1 MNISRFE
8 PFSLLSV
15 LQREA
20 DELAAR
26 RLGPASSNLAGESLS
41 DWLPPVDIVEETDR
55 FVLRA
60 DLPGVK
66 PDDIEISM
74 DKGVLSVAGKRAKE
88 VREETDSVKLVERT
102 SGTFHRRFALP
113 ETANAEE
120 ISAKCTDGIL
130 EVIVPKQAEVKA
142 RRITVQAA

>member
-8 PFSLLSV
+8 PFGLLNV

-26 RLGPASSNLAGESLS
+26 RLGPTSSNLAGESLA
-41 DWLPPVDIVEETDR
+41 DWLPPVDIVEEKDR

-66 PDDIEISM
+66 PEDIEVSM
-74 DKGVLSVAGKRAKE
+74 DKGVLSISGKRARE
-88 VREETDSVKLVERT
+88 VREETDSIKLVERT
-102 SGTFHRRFALP
+102 SGSFHRRFALP
-113 ETANAEE
+113 ESANAEE
-120 ISAKCTDGIL
+120 ISAVCTDGIL
-130 EVIVPKQAEVKA
+130 EVVIQKQSEVKS

>member
-26 RLGPASSNLAGESLS
+26 RLGPTSSNLAGESLS

-74 DKGVLSVAGKRAKE
+74 DKSVLSLSGKRARE
-88 VREETDSVKLVERT
+88 VREESDSVKLVERT
-102 SGTFHRRFALP
+102 SGSFHRRFALP
-113 ETANAEE
+113 ETANADE
-120 ISAKCTDGIL
+120 ISAVSTDGIL
-130 EVIVPKQAEVKA
+130 EVIIPKQAEVKA
-142 RRITVQAA
+142 RRITVKAA

>member
-8 PFSLLSV
+8 PFSLLNV

-26 RLGPASSNLAGESLS
+26 RLAPGSSNVAGESLS

-74 DKGVLSVAGKRAKE
+74 DKGVLSVSGKRAKE
-88 VREETDSVKLVERT
+88 VREETDSIKLVERT

-113 ETANAEE
+113 ETANADE
-120 ISAKCTDGIL
+120 IAARCSDGIL
-130 EVIVPKQAEVKA
+130 EVSVPKQAEVKA

>member
-1 MNISRFE
+1 MHINRFE
-8 PFSLLSV
+8 PFSLLNV

-26 RLGPASSNLAGESLS
+26 RLGPASSNLTGESLS
-41 DWLPPVDIVEETDR
+41 DWMPPVDIVEETDR

-74 DKGVLSVAGKRAKE
+74 DKGVLSVAGKRARE
-88 VREETDSVKLVERT
+88 VCEETASVKLVERT

-113 ETANAEE
+113 ETADAEG
-120 ISAKCTDGIL
+120 ISARCTDGIL
-130 EVIVPKQAEVKA
+130 ELIVPKQAAVKA

>member
-8 PFSLLSV
+8 PFSLLNV

-26 RLGPASSNLAGESLS
+26 RLGATSSNVAGESLS
-41 DWLPPVDIVEETDR
+41 DWLPPVDIVEEKDR
-55 FVLRA
+55 FVMRA

-66 PDDIEISM
+66 PDDIEVSM
-74 DKGVLSVAGKRAKE
+74 DKGVLSVSGKRAKE
-88 VREETDSVKLVERT
+88 VREETDSMKLVERT
-102 SGTFHRRFALP
+102 SGSFHRRFALP

-120 ISAKCTDGIL
+120 ISAVCTDGIL
-130 EVIVPKQAEVKA
+130 EVTIPKQSEVKA

>member
-8 PFSLLSV
+8 PFSLLNV

-26 RLGPASSNLAGESLS
+26 RLGATSSNVAGESLS
-41 DWLPPVDIVEETDR
+41 DWLPPVDIVEEKDR
-55 FVLRA
+55 FVMRA

-66 PDDIEISM
+66 PDDIEVSM
-74 DKGVLSVAGKRAKE
+74 DKGVLSVSGKRAKE
-88 VREETDSVKLVERT
+88 VCEETDSMKLVERT
-102 SGTFHRRFALP
+102 SGSFHRRFALP

-120 ISAKCTDGIL
+120 ISAVCTNGIL
-130 EVIVPKQAEVKA
+130 EVTIPKQSEVKA

>member
-8 PFSLLSV
+8 PFGLLNV

-26 RLGPASSNLAGESLS
+26 RMNPASSNLAGESLS
-41 DWLPPVDIVEETDR
+41 DWLPPVDIVEEADR

-74 DKGVLSVAGKRAKE
+74 DKGVLSVSGKRARE
-88 VREETDSVKLVERT
+88 VRQETDSVKLVERT